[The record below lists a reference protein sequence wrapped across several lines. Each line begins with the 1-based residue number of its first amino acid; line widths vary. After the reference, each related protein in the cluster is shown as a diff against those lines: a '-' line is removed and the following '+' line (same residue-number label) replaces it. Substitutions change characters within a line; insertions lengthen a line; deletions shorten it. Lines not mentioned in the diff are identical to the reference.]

1 MTPTSLD
8 ELLDALN
15 REWALGVARLTEFE
29 RLFGKAE
36 RVAFL
41 NRLGGEFFADVQQIL
56 WDDLLLRVTRLT
68 DHPQTGRKG
77 NLTVRRLPGLCEH
90 DKFPGNRVQE
100 QVDAAV
106 KAAGFARSHRNLRIS
121 HKDLAYA
128 IGGSRLPTTTLDQ
141 VQGAMDAVHAV
152 LQTVNLG
159 HRGANL
165 NPEVSVGP
173 RVEAFMGR
181 AEFLVDAVLFIQELL
196 EDASGQAPA
205 WDDDVSQECLLR
217 LGGAPSPENVRR
229 LVNLRLAAGWL
240 RTE

>member
-1 MTPTSLD
+1 MTPAGLD

-15 REWALGVARLTEFE
+15 KEWGIGVARLTEFE

-36 RVAFL
+36 RVALL
-41 NRLGGEFFADVQQIL
+41 NRLGGAFFADVQQIL

-68 DHPQTGRKG
+68 DRPKTAGKD
-77 NLTVRRLPGLCEH
+77 NLTVQRLPGLCEH
-90 DKFPGNRVQE
+90 DKFPGNKVRE

-106 KAAGFARSHRNLRIS
+106 RAAGFARSHRNRRIS
-121 HKDLAYA
+121 HNDLAYA
-128 IGGSRLPTTTLDQ
+128 IGGSRLPTTTLEQ
-141 VQGAMDAVHAV
+141 IQGAMDAVHAV

-173 RVEAFMGR
+173 RVEAFISR
-181 AEFLVDAVLFIQELL
+181 AEFLVDAVFFIQELL
-196 EDASGQAPA
+196 DDATGQAPA
-205 WDDDVSQECLLR
+205 WDDDVARDCLLR
-217 LGGAPSPENVRR
+217 LGGAPSPEHVQR
-229 LVNLRLAAGWL
+229 LVDLRLAAGWL